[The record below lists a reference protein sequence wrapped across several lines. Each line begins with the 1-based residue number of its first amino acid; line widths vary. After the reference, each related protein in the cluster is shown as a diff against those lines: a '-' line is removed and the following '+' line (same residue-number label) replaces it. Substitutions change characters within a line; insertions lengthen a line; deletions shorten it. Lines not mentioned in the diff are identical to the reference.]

1 MSESRSDQPPLTVAR
16 DKVNGEVEVKRKP
29 WSLALIDVTVTLLMV
44 GLVLVVMN
52 LVAKPEA
59 LPLPESSAATD
70 VISAAPPAPTREG
83 EIQAPVSVPSSAAA
97 TPISL
102 PYLDTV
108 ANVEGDDYRQ
118 RDLVLV
124 GQGWVE
130 NIVPLQ
136 IGQRIHRGQLL
147 MEIYSPTLIDLQLDY
162 LKALEAQDSDA
173 IQAARD
179 HLTVYGQSQEQIG
192 ALSRKKP
199 LDGLIR
205 VRAPS
210 DGVVAAVYVEAGM
223 FVPMAG
229 PMVRLVDMSS
239 IWMEAE
245 LLSLDADGVEPGCK
259 VEAEL
264 PRLGKSVEGVVEY
277 VEYPGRRVGPVKVR
291 MRFDGV
297 NPRQAGRGYVD
308 VRIYRA
314 AHTPSQQDGSTKS

>member
-1 MSESRSDQPPLTVAR
+1 MSESRSDQPPLTVVGSEANR
-16 DKVNGEVEVKRKP
+16 EVEVKRRP
-29 WSLALIDVTVTLLMV
+29 WSLALIDVTVTVLMV
-44 GLVLVVMN
+44 GLVLVVLN
-52 LVAKPEA
+52 VVAKPEVV
-59 LPLPESSAATD
+59 PSSGSVAASD
-70 VISAAPPAPTREG
+70 VASAAPPVSPQTT
-83 EIQAPVSVPSSAAA
+83 APVAASADTPA
-97 TPISL
+97 TPVSL
-102 PYLDTV
+102 PFLDTV
-108 ANVEGDDYRQ
+108 ARVEGDDYRQ

-130 NIVPLQ
+130 HIVPLQ

-162 LKALEAQDSDA
+162 LKALEAQDGDA

-179 HLTVYGQSQEQIG
+179 HLTVYGQSQEQIA

-245 LLSLDADGVEPGCK
+245 LLSLDAEGVEPGCK

-297 NPRQAGRGYVD
+297 DPRRAGRGYVD

-314 AHTPSQQDGSTKS
+314 ITPSQQDGSSKP